1 MDKPSTA
8 RAVSVPAAHGDPDPY
23 PNFRWL
29 REHDP
34 VSLTSARESS
44 RTYVVTPYRHVRA
57 ALVDPRLSPDGIEPD
72 SELIGADP
80 QDHARLRQVMSSL
93 LPNHLVQQFRPR
105 ISAICNAA
113 IDAFVERGCAE
124 LMDDFAVQVPV
135 AVIHELV
142 GLPAELRETPQVCM
156 EHFFRASFAVRRD
169 PDSMAFIDAYLRRIV
184 DFKRRDPGEDMTTA
198 LLAALDRGDLKDE
211 RELRTVLYSII
222 GGGHVSTGPFIAA
235 AVLRLLENPSQLTDV
250 QADPGLWPAVVE
262 EALRYDSAVQY
273 ARNRYAE
280 CPLTIGDTEVGEHD
294 IVMLSLAAA
303 NHDPAAFP
311 HPDSFD
317 IHRAK
322 TPHLAFSH
330 GIHYCPG
337 SHLARA
343 EGIIALSTLFD
354 RIPDLRL
361 ADPGSPVA
369 WTLGPALRGP
379 AAVPVRFTPQRP
391 AIDGST
397 SKVNRLGD

>member
-1 MDKPSTA
+1 MDKTSPTRIS
-8 RAVSVPAAHGDPDPY
+8 DPDPY

-34 VSLTSARESS
+34 VSLTSERESS

-57 ALVDPRLSPDGIEPD
+57 ALVDARLNPDGIEPD
-72 SELIGADP
+72 AQLIGADP
-80 QDHARLRQVMSSL
+80 QDHARLRQVMSAL
-93 LPNHLVQQFRPR
+93 LPNNLVQRFQPR
-105 ISAICNAA
+105 ISDICNAA
-113 IDAFVERGCAE
+113 IDAFAERGSAE
-124 LMDDFAVQVPV
+124 LMDEFAVQVPV

-142 GLPAELRETPQVCM
+142 GLPAELQEPPQACM

-184 DFKRRDPGEDMTTA
+184 DFKRRNPGADMTTA
-198 LLAALDRGDLKDE
+198 LLAALDRGELKNE

-235 AVLRLLENPSQLTDV
+235 AVLRLLENPDQLADAR
-250 QADPGLWPAVVE
+250 ADPELWPAVVE

-273 ARNRYAE
+273 ARNRYAD
-280 CPLTIGDTEVGEHD
+280 CPLTIGDAEVGEHD

-303 NHDPAAFP
+303 NRDPSAFP
-311 HPDSFD
+311 DPDRFD

-337 SHLARA
+337 SQLARA
-343 EGIIALSTLFD
+343 EGVIALRALFD
-354 RIPDLRL
+354 RIPDLHL
-361 ADPGSPVA
+361 ADPGSPVT

-379 AAVPVRFTPQRP
+379 VAIRVRFTPQRL
-391 AIDGST
+391 ASAGST
-397 SKVNRLGD
+397 PSGNRPGGH